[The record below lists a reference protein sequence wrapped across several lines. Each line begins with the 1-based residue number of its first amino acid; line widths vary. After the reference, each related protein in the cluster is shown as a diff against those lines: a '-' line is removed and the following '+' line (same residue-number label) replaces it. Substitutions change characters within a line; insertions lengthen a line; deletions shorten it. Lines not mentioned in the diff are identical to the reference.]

1 MEITVGLGKVRTPQ
15 EILDSIEKVSRES
28 IYEIIR
34 YVFRPEQMG
43 ISAIGDI
50 DMDNRLL
57 DKIAF

>member
-1 MEITVGLGKVRTPQ
+1 MILGKVRTPQ
-15 EILDSIEKVSRES
+15 EILDSIDKVSRGS

-50 DMDNRLL
+50 DIGNDIL